1 MSETLTRNIRCRIQ
15 KRLFREPLLVL
26 QVEVRREGYDPDSC
40 AGYYDYTAW
49 RDAKVEDLSLK
60 GLSDANK
67 TADFD

>member
-1 MSETLTRNIRCRIQ
+1 MSETLAGNTRCRIQ

-40 AGYYDYTAW
+40 ADYYDYTVW
-49 RDAKVEDLSLK
+49 RDTKVEDLPLK

>member
-1 MSETLTRNIRCRIQ
+1 
-15 KRLFREPLLVL
+15 
-26 QVEVRREGYDPDSC
+26 VRREGYDSDPDGC

-49 RDAKVEDLSLK
+49 RDARVEDLPLK